1 MLLIQLWLNILIKV
15 CQTCFESQ
23 FMKGFVMSGLRTCV
37 VVLCGA
43 MANVAVASP
52 KIEAR
57 GELGKLIG
65 GGVGGFVGDKIG
77 GAIGV
82 PGGPWG
88 TVFGAGI
95 GGGIGAYFGAEIGD
109 RIEDFI
115 RGVDREPQTREPQA
129 PREPIRDFYDYGYSF
144 GHAW

>member
-1 MLLIQLWLNILIKV
+1 
-15 CQTCFESQ
+15 
-23 FMKGFVMSGLRTCV
+23 MSGLRTFSCV

-43 MANVAVASP
+43 MVNVAVASP

-57 GELGKLIG
+57 GELGKFIG
-65 GGVGGFVGDKIG
+65 GGVGGFVGDKMGGFVG
-77 GAIGV
+77 GAIG
-82 PGGPWG
+82 GY
-88 TVFGAGI
+88 I
-95 GGGIGAYFGAEIGD
+95 GSEVGD
-109 RIEDFI
+109 RVEDFI

>member
-1 MLLIQLWLNILIKV
+1 
-15 CQTCFESQ
+15 
-23 FMKGFVMSGLRTCV
+23 MSGLKTFSCV

-43 MANVAVASP
+43 MANVAIAGP
-52 KIEAR
+52 RIEAR

-65 GGVGGFVGDKIG
+65 GGVGGFVGDKMGGVVG
-77 GAIGV
+77 GAIG
-82 PGGPWG
+82 GY
-88 TVFGAGI
+88 I
-95 GGGIGAYFGAEIGD
+95 GSEVGD
-109 RIEDFI
+109 RVEDYI

>member
-1 MLLIQLWLNILIKV
+1 
-15 CQTCFESQ
+15 
-23 FMKGFVMSGLRTCV
+23 MSGLRTFSCV

-43 MANVAVASP
+43 MANVAIASP

-65 GGVGGFVGDKIG
+65 GGVGGFVGDKMGGFVGSAIG
-77 GAIGV
+77 GYIGS
-82 PGGPWG
+82 
-88 TVFGAGI
+88 
-95 GGGIGAYFGAEIGD
+95 EIGD
-109 RIEDFI
+109 RVEDYI
-115 RGVDREPQTREPQA
+115 RSVDREPQTREPQA

>member
-1 MLLIQLWLNILIKV
+1 
-15 CQTCFESQ
+15 
-23 FMKGFVMSGLRTCV
+23 MSGLRTFSCV

-43 MANVAVASP
+43 MVNVAIASP

-65 GGVGGFVGDKIG
+65 GGVGGFVGDKMG
-77 GAIGV
+77 GFVSGAIG
-82 PGGPWG
+82 GY
-88 TVFGAGI
+88 I
-95 GGGIGAYFGAEIGD
+95 GSEVGD
-109 RIEDFI
+109 RVEDYI
-115 RGVDREPQTREPQA
+115 RGVDREPQT

>member
-1 MLLIQLWLNILIKV
+1 
-15 CQTCFESQ
+15 
-23 FMKGFVMSGLRTCV
+23 MSGLRTFSCV

-43 MANVAVASP
+43 MANVAIASP

-65 GGVGGFVGDKIG
+65 GGVGGFVGDKMGGFVG
-77 GAIGV
+77 GAIG
-82 PGGPWG
+82 GY
-88 TVFGAGI
+88 I
-95 GGGIGAYFGAEIGD
+95 GSEVGD
-109 RIEDFI
+109 RVEDFI
-115 RGVDREPQTREPQA
+115 RGVDREPQA

>member
-1 MLLIQLWLNILIKV
+1 
-15 CQTCFESQ
+15 
-23 FMKGFVMSGLRTCV
+23 MSGLRTFSYI

-43 MANVAVASP
+43 MANVAIASP

-65 GGVGGFVGDKIG
+65 GGVGGFVGDKMG
-77 GAIGV
+77 GFVG
-82 PGGPWG
+82 G
-88 TVFGAGI
+88 TVGGYI
-95 GGGIGAYFGAEIGD
+95 GSEVGD
-109 RIEDFI
+109 RVEDYI

>member
-1 MLLIQLWLNILIKV
+1 
-15 CQTCFESQ
+15 
-23 FMKGFVMSGLRTCV
+23 MSRLKTFSCV

-43 MANVAVASP
+43 MVNVAIASP

-77 GAIGV
+77 GFVGGAIG
-82 PGGPWG
+82 GY
-88 TVFGAGI
+88 I
-95 GGGIGAYFGAEIGD
+95 GSEVGD
-109 RIEDFI
+109 RVEDYI

>member
-1 MLLIQLWLNILIKV
+1 
-15 CQTCFESQ
+15 
-23 FMKGFVMSGLRTCV
+23 MKGFVMSGLKAFSCV

-43 MANVAVASP
+43 MANVAIAGP

-57 GELGKLIG
+57 GELGKFIG
-65 GGVGGFVGDKIG
+65 GGVGGFVGDKMGGLVG
-77 GAIGV
+77 GAIG
-82 PGGPWG
+82 GY
-88 TVFGAGI
+88 I
-95 GGGIGAYFGAEIGD
+95 GSEVGD
-109 RIEDFI
+109 RVEDYI

>member
-1 MLLIQLWLNILIKV
+1 
-15 CQTCFESQ
+15 
-23 FMKGFVMSGLRTCV
+23 MSGLKTFSCV

-43 MANVAVASP
+43 MANVAIASP
-52 KIEAR
+52 RIEAR

-65 GGVGGFVGDKIG
+65 GGVGGFVGDKMGGFVG
-77 GAIGV
+77 GAIG
-82 PGGPWG
+82 GY
-88 TVFGAGI
+88 I
-95 GGGIGAYFGAEIGD
+95 GSEVGD
-109 RIEDFI
+109 RVEDFI

>member
-1 MLLIQLWLNILIKV
+1 
-15 CQTCFESQ
+15 
-23 FMKGFVMSGLRTCV
+23 MSGLKAFSCV

-43 MANVAVASP
+43 MANVAIAGP

-57 GELGKLIG
+57 GELGKFIG
-65 GGVGGFVGDKIG
+65 GGVGGFVGDKMGGFVG
-77 GAIGV
+77 GAIG
-82 PGGPWG
+82 GY
-88 TVFGAGI
+88 I
-95 GGGIGAYFGAEIGD
+95 GSEVGD
-109 RIEDFI
+109 RVEDYI